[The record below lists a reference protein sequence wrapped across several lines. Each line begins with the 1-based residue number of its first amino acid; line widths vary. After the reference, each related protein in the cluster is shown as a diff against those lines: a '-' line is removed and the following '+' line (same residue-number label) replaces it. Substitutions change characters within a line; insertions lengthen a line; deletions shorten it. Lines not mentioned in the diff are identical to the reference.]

1 MDADEQSGARTH
13 PGIATYVIV
22 AAFLTVL
29 TAMEVTVSYVHA
41 LRPVMV
47 PVLLVLAAAKF
58 ALVVMFYMHLK
69 FDRRAYGAVFLS
81 ELFFAAAVVF
91 SLLMLFAAF
100 PIRL

>member
-69 FDRRAYGAVFLS
+69 FDRRAYGEVFLS